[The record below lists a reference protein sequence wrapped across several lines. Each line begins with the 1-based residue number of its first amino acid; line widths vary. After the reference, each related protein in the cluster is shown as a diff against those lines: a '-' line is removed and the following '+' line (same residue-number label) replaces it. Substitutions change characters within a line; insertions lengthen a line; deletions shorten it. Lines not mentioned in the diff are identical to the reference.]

1 MPIFV
6 GRLSSLAALS
16 IVSAAALAADDTA
29 SRAIAGVMNEVVKP
43 GEPGCTVGVLQD
55 GALTQALAFGMADI
69 ARGKPLDSRAAFNLA
84 SVSKQ
89 FTAFAVLL
97 LEQQGKLTLDDPL
110 VKHVPEL
117 AASAQGVTLRH
128 LLHHTGGLRDY
139 IELLT
144 MKGRE
149 DDDGATIHEAV
160 QALAR
165 QTKPNEKPGV
175 EFDYSNTGYFLLGVV
190 VARASGQSLAEF
202 SRQQIFEPLGM
213 KNTSIVDRYPAGIAA
228 LARGYQKKN
237 GAFVI
242 DETGWEQV
250 GDGQVHSDVHDLA
263 LWDENFYTG
272 KLGGRDLVAR
282 MVEVGRLNDG
292 TSTGYAAGL
301 GVEESRG
308 LTWVR
313 HGGSW
318 VGYRSSLVRV
328 PSEHFSAI
336 VLCNRADADAGEL
349 ADRIAEIFLRD
360 ELGPRGPEE
369 AEPEEKP
376 VAAEW
381 QPKELS
387 RYAGAY
393 FSEEANARCV
403 IDERGGKL
411 VLETCA
417 DGQVLKPGKAGEF
430 VTADGGLRLRFSP
443 GGDVAEGFIYW
454 SPGLRG
460 LPFSKLKEPF
470 E

>member
-1 MPIFV
+1 MPIFA
-6 GRLSSLAALS
+6 GWLSSFAALS
-16 IVSAAALAADDTA
+16 IVSAAALAADDAA
-29 SRAIAGVMNEVVKP
+29 SRALADVVSEVVKP

-55 GALTQALAFGMADI
+55 GALTQALAFGMADL
-69 ARGKPLDSRAAFNLA
+69 ARGKPLDSRAVFNLA

-97 LEQQGKLTLDDPL
+97 LEQQGKLALDDPL

-144 MKGRE
+144 MNGRE
-149 DDDGATIHEAV
+149 DDEGATIHEAV

-190 VARASGQSLAEF
+190 IARVSGESLAEF
-202 SRQQIFEPLGM
+202 SRKQIFEPLGM
-213 KNTSIVDRYPAGIAA
+213 KSTSIVDRYPDGIAA
-228 LARGYQKKN
+228 LARGYEERD

-250 GDGQVHSDVHDLA
+250 GDGAVHSDVHDLA
-263 LWDENFYTG
+263 IWDENFYTG
-272 KLGGRDLVAR
+272 KLGGRDLVER
-282 MVEVGRLNDG
+282 MVEIGRLNDG

-301 GVEESRG
+301 AVEKSRG

-336 VLCNRADADAGEL
+336 VLCNRADADAGKL
-349 ADRIAEIFLRD
+349 AERIAEIFLED
-360 ELGPRGPEE
+360 ELGPPEPEE
-369 AEPEEKP
+369 GEPEEKP
-376 VAAEW
+376 VTAEW
-381 QPKELS
+381 QPKEVS

-393 FSEEANARCV
+393 FSAEASARCV

-417 DGQVLKPGKAGEF
+417 DGKVLKPGKAGEF
-430 VTADGGLRLRFSP
+430 VTDDDSVRLRFAPS
-443 GGDVAEGFIYW
+443 DEDADSFIYW

-460 LPFSKLKEPF
+460 LPFSKVQESF